1 MMYLHQTQEVFT
13 LKREAVTSVR
23 FTKADKEILKEL
35 VDKYNEADI
44 HPKMTKTS
52 MLRRLIREEHE
63 RLFNN

>member
-1 MMYLHQTQEVFT
+1 MMYLHQTQEVIT
-13 LKREAVTSVR
+13 LKQEPVTSVR

-44 HPKMTKTS
+44 HPKMTKTA